1 MIKYAK
7 LHWQCRRG
15 TQELDFLLL
24 RYLNIK
30 YVLADKEE
38 QSYFIELLALEDDV
52 LLGLLLSD
60 VTVESVAMQALIGKI
75 CI

>member
-1 MIKYAK
+1 MIKNAK

-15 TQELDFLLL
+15 TKELDFLLL
-24 RYLNIK
+24 RYLDIN

-38 QSYFIELLALEDDV
+38 QSCFIELLALEDDV
-52 LLGLLLSD
+52 LLELLLSD

>member
-1 MIKYAK
+1 MFKYAK

-15 TQELDFLLL
+15 TKELDFLLL
-24 RYLNIK
+24 RYLDIK

-38 QSYFIELLALEDDV
+38 QSCFIELLALEDDV

-60 VTVESVAMQALIGKI
+60 VTVESLAMQALIGKI

>member
-1 MIKYAK
+1 MIKNAK

-15 TQELDFLLL
+15 TKELDFLLL
-24 RYLNIK
+24 RYLDIN

-38 QSYFIELLALEDDV
+38 QSCFIELLALEDDV

>member
-1 MIKYAK
+1 MFKYAK

-38 QSYFIELLALEDDV
+38 QSCFIELLALEDDV

-60 VTVESVAMQALIGKI
+60 VTVESLAMQALIGKI

>member
-1 MIKYAK
+1 MIEYAK

-15 TQELDFLLL
+15 TKELDFLLL
-24 RYLNIK
+24 RYLDIK
-30 YVLADKEE
+30 YLLADKEE
-38 QSYFIELLALEDDV
+38 QSCFIELLALEDDV